1 VKRILLSLLVVSL
14 VISLCVMVNDI
25 TSGQLLIEI
34 SSLGFIVI
42 LVWFV
47 LLQMS
52 MGYSEIDES

>member
-1 VKRILLSLLVVSL
+1 MKRILLSLLVVSL